1 MTRMTKKEFRRM
13 RRIAIARG
21 VLRALFEQITGEPL
35 CDKRRTRRKPVRL
48 PDLLK

>member
-1 MTRMTKKEFRRM
+1 MTKKEFKRM

-21 VLRALFEQITGEPL
+21 VIRALFEQITGEPL
-35 CDKRRTRRKPVRL
+35 CDERRTRRNPVKL